1 MYADVLVELKVKK
14 IDQTFTYIIPNE
26 LKEKI
31 FVGMRVLVPFGKQK
45 LEGFVLNIHEE
56 NNSNYQMKKIISIT
70 DEKPV
75 LNDEL
80 LKLGEYISKKTLSL
94 KIQAYQTMLPSA
106 LKAKNNFNI
115 SKKYEKY
122 LVLKID
128 YNEAL
133 QKIKSDLQKKI
144 LYYFKEKNKILKK
157 DLTKISV
164 SAIATLKKYNILEE
178 LEEEVY
184 RINNSNIIYSNDIIL
199 TEEQE
204 AVKNK
209 VLNQKNFK
217 PFLLHG
223 VTGSGKTEVYISI
236 ISELIKK
243 DKTALVLV
251 PEISLTPQF
260 VSKFQKRFG
269 NKIALLHSMLSD
281 GERYDEWRK
290 IENKEASIVI
300 GARSAIFAPLENIG
314 IIIIDEEHSSTY
326 KQENTPKYNTIDVAL
341 FRGKYHNCPVLLGSA
356 TPTIESYTR
365 AKVGVYELLELK
377 NRISNKMPKVEI
389 VSMRDEIKKGNN
401 LFSEKLLNKI
411 NEKLSKKEQIII
423 LLNKRGYARVLTCH
437 DCGYTDKCPHC
448 DIPLT
453 YHKSSNTMR
462 CHYCGYGKGVTKKC
476 PECNSENISTF
487 GIGTQKIE
495 ESLNELFP
503 NNNILRM
510 DADTTTR
517 KNSYEK
523 MINDFKNQKYDI
535 LVGTQMI
542 AKGLDF
548 DNVTLVGV
556 IDADSSLNVPDFRS
570 SERTFDLLNQVAG
583 RAGRSNKE
591 GEVIFQCFNDD
602 HYSIIMASEHNYK
615 EFYEKEISL
624 RKLMG
629 YPPYYNLALIVIK
642 SKNESLALKESEKIS
657 NFLKNKTKAKVL
669 GPAPSAIPKINDF
682 YLYKVI
688 LKYKKKE
695 DIIKALTYINSK
707 YVDNKVLVDIDIN
720 PLNI

>member
-14 IDQTFTYIIPNE
+14 IDQTFTYLVPNE
-26 LKEKI
+26 LKDKVFI
-31 FVGMRVLVPFGKQK
+31 GMRVLVPFGKQK
-45 LEGFVLNIHEE
+45 LEGFVLNISGE
-56 NNSNYQMKKIISIT
+56 NKSNYKIKEIISVV
-70 DEKPV
+70 DENPV

-106 LKAKNNFNI
+106 LKAKRNFNI

-122 LVLKID
+122 LNLKID

-133 QKIKSDLQKKI
+133 KIAKTESQKK
-144 LYYFKEKNKILKK
+144 LLSYFKNQNKILKK
-157 DLTKISV
+157 ELTKISV
-164 SAIATLKKYNILEE
+164 SAIETLKKYNILEE
-178 LEEEVY
+178 LAEEVY
-184 RINNSNIIYSNDIIL
+184 RINNSNSTCSNNVVL
-199 TEEQE
+199 TKEQE
-204 AVKNK
+204 TVRNQ
-209 VLNQKNFK
+209 VLNQNSFK
-217 PFLLHG
+217 SFLLYG

-236 ISELIKK
+236 INELLKK
-243 DKTALVLV
+243 GKTALVLV

-281 GERYDEWRK
+281 GEKYDEWRK

-326 KQENTPKYNTIDVAL
+326 KQENTPKYNTIDIAL
-341 FRGKYHNCPVLLGSA
+341 FRGKYHNCPILLGSA

-411 NEKLSKKEQIII
+411 KEKLSKKEQIII

-476 PECNSENISTF
+476 PDCNSENISTF

-495 ESLNELFP
+495 ETLNELFP
-503 NNNILRM
+503 QNNILRM

-523 MINDFKNQKYDI
+523 MINDFKGQKYDI

-570 SERTFDLLNQVAG
+570 SERTFDLLSQVAG
-583 RAGRSNKE
+583 RAGRSEKE

-602 HYSIIMASEHNYK
+602 HYSIIMASEHNY
-615 EFYEKEISL
+615 EGFYEKEIEL

-629 YPPYYNLALIVIK
+629 YPPYYNLALVVIK

-657 NFLKNKTKAKVL
+657 NFLKNKTNAKVL

-682 YLYKVI
+682 YLYKII

-695 DIIKALTYINSK
+695 DVINALTYVNSK